1 MIEEDLENVG
11 MDADYSPGMD
21 ADYSPGDED
30 KQPSPASVP
39 VEDAPY
45 VNMQDDSKVPVTFSE
60 PATVNAED
68 RRYETKDI
76 RRRSPEAAPSAKKAP
91 TVNEMPEDLFDFV
104 QTTPD
109 RKGYRQDQSSGS
121 WSQHSWSGGSSW
133 WGH

>member
-45 VNMQDDSKVPVTFSE
+45 MNMQDDSGEPVTFSE
-60 PATVNAED
+60 HAAVNED
-68 RRYETKDI
+68 PRYASKDI
-76 RRRSPEAAPSAKKAP
+76 RRRSPEAAPSAENAP
-91 TVNEMPEDLFDFV
+91 MVTEMPEDLFDFMPKK
-104 QTTPD
+104 TPD
-109 RKGYRQDQSSGS
+109 RKGNRQEQSSGS

-133 WGH
+133 WGR